1 MRYRRRRK
9 KNDSGLTTLVI
20 LLVVFLAAKE
30 HISDILPR
38 DMGDVG
44 FTSRIVGTTYYVAK
58 DGSDENEGTKESP
71 FKTIT
76 MAVTKMEPGDG
87 VIVKEGTYH
96 EKITV
101 SKKGTRDKTF
111 TIKGEGNV
119 VIDGQGGGGTLLTI
133 AEGASY
139 ISIEGLT
146 FKNLNEVDARGVC
159 VEAASNH
166 IQFLGCYFEN
176 IKTPHPSHKYNTANA
191 IYLHGSG
198 KTEEATIDNVL
209 IKGGGAKNIGAGWSE
224 VYSVDGNCTNVVLD
238 GITVEAPD
246 VMSNIAICICGHDKD
261 TNSNPEVNRPRHV
274 TVKNC
279 KVSGCRSP
287 YGDDAYGVY
296 GDGVYD
302 LLIYNNII
310 SSSEGGI
317 EIGAE
322 HETSTFKGRDTEK
335 VVVEK
340 NKIVDCKKAIYVG
353 GFNDKMGYA
362 YDVTLK
368 DNEISNSGKVTL
380 DKCKK
385 VTLSNNTLNGSEV
398 KKTHRAE
405 EVEIN

>member
-9 KNDSGLTTLVI
+9 KKDDSLTTIVLVI
-20 LLVVFLAAKE
+20 IVVLLARE
-30 HISDILPR
+30 YIQNNLPINT
-38 DMGDVG
+38 GDVG
-44 FTSRIVGTTYYVAK
+44 FNSRIVGTTYYVAK
-58 DGSDENEGTKESP
+58 DGNDENEGTEASP

-87 VIVKEGTYH
+87 VIIKEGSYH
-96 EKITV
+96 EKVTV
-101 SKKGTRDKTF
+101 LKKGTRDKPF
-111 TIKGEGNV
+111 TIKGKGNV

-133 AEGASY
+133 VEGSSY
-139 ISIEGLT
+139 VSIESLT
-146 FKNLNEVDARGVC
+146 FKNLNKVDARGLC
-159 VEAASNH
+159 IKAGSNH
-166 IQFLGCYFEN
+166 IQILECFFEN
-176 IKTPHPSHKYNTANA
+176 IQTPHPSHKYNTANA
-191 IYLHGSG
+191 IYLKGSG
-198 KTEEATIDNVL
+198 KTEETAIDNVL
-209 IKGGGAKNIGAGWSE
+209 IKGGGAKNVGAGWSE

-246 VMSNIAICICGHDKD
+246 VMSNIAICICGHDKG

-287 YGDDAYGVY
+287 YGDDAYCVY

-302 LLIYNNII
+302 VHIYNNIV
-310 SSSEGGI
+310 SNSEGGI
-317 EIGAE
+317 EVGAE
-322 HETSTFKGRDTEK
+322 HETTTFKGRDTEK

-405 EVEIN
+405 EVVIN